1 AKAVKPGEVLVLENL
16 RFHPGEQAG
25 DKAFAEQLAHLADV
39 YVNDAF
45 GTCHRSDASM
55 VAVPAAMKGKPRVVG
70 LLVAKELEILDQL
83 LHNPKQPLIRS
94 LGGAEA
100 AG

>member
-1 AKAVKPGEVLVLENL
+1 MLLLENL
-16 RFHPGEQAG
+16 RFHPGEKSKDAG
-25 DKAFAEQLAHLADV
+25 FAAQLADLADV

-70 LLVAKELEILDQL
+70 LLVAKELQILDQ
-83 LHNPKQPLIRS
+83 PVRS
-94 LGGAEA
+94 NWPA
-100 AG
+100 